1 MAEKSAKKKPKKA
14 AKADPSVLGSLRSTR
29 PTRLGGDRRG
39 AARPA
44 RTTSTATATAGKA
57 SAPAVTKAEPAAT
70 TTPATAT
77 SGAAATK
84 PRAAKASGAAAQK
97 SAAATKAKA
106 AKSSGAATTKRKAS
120 AAAPKKPKVRP
131 EPTPAAAP
139 PAGWQVPS
147 GDDGRRDGGPTEL
160 VTTAVQ
166 AAGELAQIGITVGG
180 QLLKRAAGRLPRP

>member
-39 AARPA
+39 AARPT
-44 RTTSTATATAGKA
+44 RTTSTAATPTGKT
-57 SAPAVTKAEPAAT
+57 SSPAAK
-70 TTPATAT
+70 
-77 SGAAATK
+77 SSAAATK
-84 PRAAKASGAAAQK
+84 PRAAKASGAATQK
-97 SAAATKAKA
+97 AAAATKAKA
-106 AKSSGAATTKRKAS
+106 AKSS
-120 AAAPKKPKVRP
+120 APKKPKVRP
-131 EPTPAAAP
+131 APTPPSAP

-147 GDDGRRDGGPTEL
+147 DEDGRRDGGPAEA

-166 AAGELAQIGITVGG
+166 AAGELAQIGLTVGG